1 VFGYLKSG
9 RRWNYEVLYAVGS
22 NTTIKASNSKP

>member
-9 RRWNYEVLYAVGS
+9 PRLNFEVPHAVGS